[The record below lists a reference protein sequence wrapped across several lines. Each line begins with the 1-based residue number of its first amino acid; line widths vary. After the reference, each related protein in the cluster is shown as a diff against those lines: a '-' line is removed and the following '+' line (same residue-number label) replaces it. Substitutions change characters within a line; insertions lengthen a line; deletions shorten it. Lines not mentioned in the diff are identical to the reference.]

1 MDTNILVVDDSNLM
15 RTMIRVILTKAG
27 FKNFY
32 EAENG
37 KIAVE
42 RYKAFKPGLIT
53 MDINMPEMNGL
64 AAVKEIIKINPGA
77 KIIMVTSMGQQSF
90 IIEAIE
96 AGAKDFVVKPFEPRQ
111 VLEAVYKVL
120 SQEEM

>member
-1 MDTNILVVDDSNLM
+1 
-15 RTMIRVILTKAG
+15 MIRVILTKAG
-27 FKNFY
+27 FKNFC

-53 MDINMPEMNGL
+53 MDINMPEMKGVE
-64 AAVKEIIKINPGA
+64 AVKEIIKINPGA